1 MDVKLQ
7 KINTFKNYITYD
19 SGYRIV
25 YFYNNHHEVK
35 NGLYSKT
42 IEDFIKYFQNEN
54 KKVEFIN
61 IDDLLNKFLELE
73 EKALS
78 VAIYDV
84 NQKCIARKNRNGIKE
99 INNINNNEVFLEEL
113 IYDYN
118 DITVKNGYRIVYFY
132 SNNTYECGTYVKKI
146 EDFMIDF
153 ASCDPVM
160 DDDDIP
166 EFISVDDLLNRYLE
180 NMSDIISVAIYD
192 VNGTI
197 IAKKEKA

>member
-153 ASCDPVM
+153 ASCEPVM
-160 DDDDIP
+160 NDIP

-197 IAKKEKA
+197 IVKKEKA

>member
-160 DDDDIP
+160 NDIP

-180 NMSDIISVAIYD
+180 SMSDIISVAIYD

-197 IAKKEKA
+197 IVKKEKA

>member
-84 NQKCIARKNRNGIKE
+84 N
-99 INNINNNEVFLEEL
+99 
-113 IYDYN
+113 
-118 DITVKNGYRIVYFY
+118 
-132 SNNTYECGTYVKKI
+132 
-146 EDFMIDF
+146 
-153 ASCDPVM
+153 
-160 DDDDIP
+160 
-166 EFISVDDLLNRYLE
+166 
-180 NMSDIISVAIYD
+180 
-192 VNGTI
+192 GTI

>member
-160 DDDDIP
+160 DDDDIQ
-166 EFISVDDLLNRYLE
+166 L
-180 NMSDIISVAIYD
+180 MIY
-192 VNGTI
+192 
-197 IAKKEKA
+197 